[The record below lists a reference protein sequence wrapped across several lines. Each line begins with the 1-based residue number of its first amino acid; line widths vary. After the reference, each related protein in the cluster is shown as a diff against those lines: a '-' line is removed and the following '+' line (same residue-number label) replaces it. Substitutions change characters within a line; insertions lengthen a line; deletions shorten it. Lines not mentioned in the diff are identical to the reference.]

1 MAFIHLGWSWG
12 VNGEA
17 TNQEDVTPRVC
28 DSPIGREMLGI
39 AARPIH
45 VRTEALQ
52 GSLVSFPLQPPKA
65 TWKLRPESSAEESEP
80 REHWEE
86 ECSHWRDRRCTDPE
100 GSILCPDALFCFV
113 SSFFFFV
120 SEKNKANVA
129 GSKRPRQVG
138 MGGNEA
144 RIVPGDPLTQAT
156 EIPLALLLSR
166 GGATGGFQAEGWCD
180 LGSVIQSSFL
190 PLCSE
195 KRLHGRRTEGER
207 LVRRLTAM
215 VQAREDGWED
225 LVGER
230 GGSRGLPGTCSRN
243 RLGCT

>member
-1 MAFIHLGWSWG
+1 MRRRASP
-12 VNGEA
+12 
-17 TNQEDVTPRVC
+17 EDTGKKSV
-28 DSPIGREMLGI
+28 PIGGIEDAQILREASCARMLC
-39 AARPIH
+39 
-45 VRTEALQ
+45 
-52 GSLVSFPLQPPKA
+52 F
-65 TWKLRPESSAEESEP
+65 
-80 REHWEE
+80 
-86 ECSHWRDRRCTDPE
+86 
-100 GSILCPDALFCFV
+100 ALFLLSF
-113 SSFFFFV
+113 FFFFV
-120 SEKNKANVA
+120 SEKNKASVA